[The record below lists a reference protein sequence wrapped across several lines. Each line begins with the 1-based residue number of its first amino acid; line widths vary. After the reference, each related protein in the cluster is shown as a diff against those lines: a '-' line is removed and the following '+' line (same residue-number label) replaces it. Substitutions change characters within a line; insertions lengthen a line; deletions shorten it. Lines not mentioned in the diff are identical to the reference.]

1 MSIIIVRTLILYLVV
16 LIAIRIMGKSE
27 LSSMDPFQI
36 VILFMMA
43 ELAAIPIDTPD
54 SSLIYGVGAIFTLL
68 FLQVVISLLCLKSE
82 KMRVIF
88 SGKPSVLINNGQIN
102 KEEMANQRINLDD
115 LNEQLRLKNA
125 PSIADVDYAIL
136 EANGD
141 LSVITKPE
149 KRPLTPSDLNIEMA
163 EEIVPVV
170 LISDGQLY
178 EQNLRYAGFEEK
190 KLQSAIKKA
199 GFQGYEDI
207 FLCLCDEKKNFHI
220 YENNKRSANDKLQE
234 IQDKKE
240 ESPYL

>member
-1 MSIIIVRTLILYLVV
+1 MSIIIIRTLILYLVV
-16 LIAIRIMGKSE
+16 LVSIRIMGKSE

-68 FLQVVISLLCLKSE
+68 FLQVIISLLCLKSE
-82 KMRVIF
+82 KMRLIF
-88 SGKPSVLINNGQIN
+88 SGKPSVLINNGKID

-115 LNEQLRLKNA
+115 LNEHLRLKNA

-141 LSVITKPE
+141 LSVIPKPE
-149 KRPLTPSDLNIEMA
+149 KRPLTPSDLNMEMA
-163 EEIVPVV
+163 QEIVPVV

-178 EQNLRYAGFEEK
+178 EQNLKYAGYDEK
-190 KLQSAIKKA
+190 KLKSAILKA
-199 GFQGYEDI
+199 GYKEYEDI

-220 YENNKRSANDKLQE
+220 YENTNKSTTALGDKTDE
-234 IQDKKE
+234 KKE